1 MTTSHFTWAYGSVL
15 VAALL
20 PIVCAGL
27 AKRQGVGQSRR
38 EGGYDNHEPRA
49 WLARQ
54 VGAAARANAAQANT
68 FEALPFFIGAVI
80 IAHQL
85 GVAQGL
91 VDALAVSFVI
101 LRVIYIWMYVSDR
114 ATQRSLVWMAALA
127 VNIALLVAG
136 WF

>member
-1 MTTSHFTWAYGSVL
+1 MTMSHFTWAYGSVL
-15 VAALL
+15 LAALL

-27 AKRQGVGQSRR
+27 AKRQGFGKSRR

-54 VGAAARANAAQANT
+54 SGAAARANAAQANT
-68 FEALPFFIGAVI
+68 FESLPFFIGAVI

-85 GVAQGL
+85 GAPQGL
-91 VDALAVSFVI
+91 VDALAGAFVI

-114 ATQRSLVWMAALA
+114 ATARSLVWLAALA
-127 VNIALLVAG
+127 VNIALLVIG